1 MASTATSVWTSQA
14 KDTRASRWSYDPIK
28 QSQRSLSRTQAR
40 AQGHGAA
47 AIRFIVNTSSAAG
60 IESCPHLGVYA
71 ASKHG
76 VVGLTRTA
84 AVEYGPK
91 GIRINAICPGGVVT
105 NMTKGMD
112 MINPEQNGPARR
124 PASPDEIAN
133 VVRFL
138 ASDEASYMNGAIIPV
153 DGGLTS

>member
-14 KDTRASRWSYDPIK
+14 KDTRA
-28 QSQRSLSRTQAR
+28 SRTQAR

-138 ASDEASYMNGAIIPV
+138 ASEEASYMNVAIIPV

>member
-1 MASTATSVWTSQA
+1 M
-14 KDTRASRWSYDPIK
+14 
-28 QSQRSLSRTQAR
+28 
-40 AQGHGAA
+40 
-47 AIRFIVNTSSAAG
+47 
-60 IESCPHLGVYA
+60 
-71 ASKHG
+71 
-76 VVGLTRTA
+76 
-84 AVEYGPK
+84 
-91 GIRINAICPGGVVT
+91 T

-138 ASDEASYMNGAIIPV
+138 ISEEASYMNGAIIPV